1 MTILLCNSRNTTS
14 GFFNSPTLKMKLA
27 AVGIARDHVGFA
39 ADHVSIHYPTE
50 LLKVSFYR
58 LFYYVI
64 L

>member
-39 ADHVSIHYPTE
+39 ADHVSIHDPTE
-50 LLKVSFYR
+50 LLKVSF
-58 LFYYVI
+58 
-64 L
+64 